1 MPFKR
6 RTLSKANFFLVR
18 AFASIG
24 LGITGYLLIMKLTGE
39 ISSIVGCGGEGG
51 CANVLGS
58 KWSAWVHIPVSLLAA
73 LFYAAVIALSF
84 LRSRSLLISSALVL
98 IGAALWFIGIMTYK
112 IESFCPWCLATHI
125 TGILTAISIFVT
137 TRRTGP
143 VSWTACSIFA
153 FAPLSVLI
161 GGQIWGPEPDTHAI
175 SEYAAKTKNKPI
187 HQRGSGRQLTY
198 GGKIF
203 NMAELPFIGPA
214 DAKHVFVKY
223 FDYTCGSCRNMEEDL
238 DKLMEKHPGKFAV
251 VLLPTPLN
259 RKCNSNL
266 PLRPHWR
273 ANLKTKIEDHPW
285 ACELA
290 KLGLA
295 AWRAQPESFPEVHKR
310 LFSRP
315 ILTVEE
321 ARREVSRI
329 IPKEKLSQSLKDPW
343 INDLIK
349 ANTEDHQTLSAQSVV
364 MPKLLIV
371 DTKVFQGVA
380 KSSDIF
386 VSAMEKL
393 FGL

>member
-1 MPFKR
+1 
-6 RTLSKANFFLVR
+6 
-18 AFASIG
+18 
-24 LGITGYLLIMKLTGE
+24 MKLTGE

-84 LRSRSLLISSALVL
+84 QRSRSLLISSALIL
-98 IGAALWFIGIMTYK
+98 IGAALWFMGIMTYK
-112 IESFCPWCLATHI
+112 IESFCPWCFATHI

-153 FAPLSVLI
+153 IAPLSVLI

-175 SEYAAKTKNKPI
+175 SEYVAKTKNMPI
-187 HQRGSGRQLTY
+187 HQRGDRRQLSY
-198 GGKIF
+198 GEKKF
-203 NMAELPFIGPA
+203 NMAELPFIGSA

-223 FDYTCGSCRNMEEDL
+223 FDYTCGSCRIMEEDL

-259 RKCNSNL
+259 RKCNSYMK
-266 PLRPHWR
+266 PD
-273 ANLKTKIEDHPW
+273 TKSYPNHPW

-290 KLGLA
+290 KLGMA
-295 AWRAQPESFPEVHKR
+295 AWRAEPESFPKVHKR

-315 ILTVEE
+315 ILTAEE
-321 ARREVSRI
+321 ARREITRI
-329 IPKEKLSQSLKDPW
+329 VPKEKFDKALKDPW
-343 INDLIK
+343 INELIK
-349 ANTEDHQTLSAQSVV
+349 VNTQDYHFLSVKSGF
-364 MPKLLIV
+364 MPKLRVV
-371 DTKVFQGVA
+371 DTKVSEGVA

-386 VSAMEKL
+386 VSKMEKL

>member
-1 MPFKR
+1 
-6 RTLSKANFFLVR
+6 
-18 AFASIG
+18 
-24 LGITGYLLIMKLTGE
+24 
-39 ISSIVGCGGEGG
+39 
-51 CANVLGS
+51 
-58 KWSAWVHIPVSLLAA
+58 
-73 LFYAAVIALSF
+73 
-84 LRSRSLLISSALVL
+84 
-98 IGAALWFIGIMTYK
+98 
-112 IESFCPWCLATHI
+112 
-125 TGILTAISIFVT
+125 
-137 TRRTGP
+137 
-143 VSWTACSIFA
+143 
-153 FAPLSVLI
+153 
-161 GGQIWGPEPDTHAI
+161 
-175 SEYAAKTKNKPI
+175 
-187 HQRGSGRQLTY
+187 
-198 GGKIF
+198 
-203 NMAELPFIGPA
+203 MAQLPFIGPA

-238 DKLMEKHPGKFAV
+238 DKLMEKYPGKFAV

-259 RKCNSNL
+259 RKCNST
-266 PLRPHWR
+266 
-273 ANLKTKIEDHPW
+273 LKPKIKDHPW

-321 ARREVSRI
+321 ARREISRI

-349 ANTEDHQTLSAQSVV
+349 ANTEDSQTLSAQSVV

-386 VSAMEKL
+386 VSEMEKL

>member
-1 MPFKR
+1 MQSKR

-24 LGITGYLLIMKLTGE
+24 LCITGYLLIMKLTGE

-84 LRSRSLLISSALVL
+84 QRSRSLLISSALVL
-98 IGAALWFIGIMTYK
+98 IGAALWFMGIMTYK

-153 FAPLSVLI
+153 IAPLSVLI

-203 NMAELPFIGPA
+203 NMAQLPFIGPA

-259 RKCNSNL
+259 RKCNST
-266 PLRPHWR
+266 
-273 ANLKTKIEDHPW
+273 LKPKIKDHPW

-321 ARREVSRI
+321 ARREISRI

-349 ANTEDHQTLSAQSVV
+349 ANTEDSQTLSAQSVV

-386 VSAMEKL
+386 VSKIEKL

>member
-1 MPFKR
+1 MDAGIKLSNIEGDGDREKR
-6 RTLSKANFFLVR
+6 LEELNEK
-18 AFASIG
+18 
-24 LGITGYLLIMKLTGE
+24 
-39 ISSIVGCGGEGG
+39 
-51 CANVLGS
+51 
-58 KWSAWVHIPVSLLAA
+58 
-73 LFYAAVIALSF
+73 
-84 LRSRSLLISSALVL
+84 
-98 IGAALWFIGIMTYK
+98 
-112 IESFCPWCLATHI
+112 
-125 TGILTAISIFVT
+125 
-137 TRRTGP
+137 
-143 VSWTACSIFA
+143 
-153 FAPLSVLI
+153 LSVAFKNFEGTIEKFGKAVSKDEKAAERGKEYGEKWEELF
-161 GGQIWGPEPDTHAI
+161 QAMQKI
-175 SEYAAKTKNKPI
+175 SEGEFSGKAFQRAKDTSAKAKTKNKPI

-203 NMAELPFIGPA
+203 NMAQLPFIGPA

-251 VLLPTPLN
+251 ILLPTPLN
-259 RKCNSNL
+259 RKCNST
-266 PLRPHWR
+266 
-273 ANLKTKIEDHPW
+273 LKPKIKDHPW

-321 ARREVSRI
+321 ARREISRI

-349 ANTEDHQTLSAQSVV
+349 ANTEDSQTLSAQSVV

>member
-1 MPFKR
+1 MPSKR
-6 RTLSKANFFLVR
+6 RSLSKANFFLVR

-24 LGITGYLLIMKLTGE
+24 LCIAGYLLIIKLTGK
-39 ISSIVGCGGEGG
+39 ISSIVGCGSEGG

-58 KWSAWVHIPVSLLAA
+58 KWSAWIHIPVSLLAA

-84 LRSRSLLISSALVL
+84 QRSRSLLISSALVL
-98 IGAALWFIGIMTYK
+98 IGAALWFLGIMTYK

-153 FAPLSVLI
+153 IAPLSVLI
-161 GGQIWGPEPDTHAI
+161 GGQIWGPAPDTYAI
-175 SEYAAKTKNKPI
+175 NEYAAKTKNKPI

-238 DKLMEKHPGKFAV
+238 DKLMEKYPEKFAV

-266 PLRPHWR
+266 KP
-273 ANLKTKIEDHPW
+273 KIEDHPW

-290 KLGLA
+290 KIGLA
-295 AWRAQPESFPEVHKR
+295 AWRAQPDSFPEVHKR

-321 ARREVSRI
+321 AHREISQM

-349 ANTEDHQTLSAQSVV
+349 ANTEDHQTLSAQSAV

-371 DTKVFQGVA
+371 DTKVFQGIA

-386 VSAMEKL
+386 VSKMEKL